1 MGWSLFE
8 IEAGEASDRDAW
20 SGIRTI
26 ESVTGFLRRSAGP
39 STRGGRESIRSDQ
52 AGTSRLSDAEG
63 RGGSDKDGDLS
74 EKGCDGGSAV
84 WVAFTIH
91 TKPRRVVTTYDP
103 NDDVISQARKECG
116 LTSCPPLARMNRGRF
131 DSRQRSPSQRDSV
144 GRIPNSFKEIPLRH
158 LPPYLPT
165 CPAGFCQPPECL
177 SRNPVATLTSS
188 QGPGPFRPRAYNK
201 FHSYEVM
208 CFERRCIGCHA
219 AFDRETS

>member
-1 MGWSLFE
+1 VGWSLFE
-8 IEAGEASDRDAW
+8 IEAGEASDRVAW

-74 EKGCDGGSAV
+74 EKGCDGSAA

-116 LTSCPPLARMNRGRF
+116 LTSCTPLARMNRGRF

-158 LPPYLPT
+158 LPEITRHVRLGFANLPSVSAGT
-165 CPAGFCQPPECL
+165 LSLPSLLLRVPAPSDLAHITNF
-177 SRNPVATLTSS
+177 THM
-188 QGPGPFRPRAYNK
+188 K
-201 FHSYEVM
+201 
-208 CFERRCIGCHA
+208 
-219 AFDRETS
+219 

>member
-8 IEAGEASDRDAW
+8 IEAGEASDRVAW

-144 GRIPNSFKEIPLRH
+144 GRIPNSFKEIPLRQSTRNH
-158 LPPYLPT
+158 PYLPT
-165 CPAGFCQPPECL
+165 CPAGFCQLCRVSQQEPCRYPHFFSG
-177 SRNPVATLTSS
+177 SRPLPTS
-188 QGPGPFRPRAYNK
+188 R
-201 FHSYEVM
+201 
-208 CFERRCIGCHA
+208 I
-219 AFDRETS
+219 

>member
-1 MGWSLFE
+1 
-8 IEAGEASDRDAW
+8 
-20 SGIRTI
+20 
-26 ESVTGFLRRSAGP
+26 
-39 STRGGRESIRSDQ
+39 
-52 AGTSRLSDAEG
+52 
-63 RGGSDKDGDLS
+63 
-74 EKGCDGGSAV
+74 V

-165 CPAGFCQPPECL
+165 CGWVLPT
-177 SRNPVATLTSS
+177 SRVSQQEPCSYPHFFSGSRPLPTS
-188 QGPGPFRPRAYNK
+188 R
-201 FHSYEVM
+201 
-208 CFERRCIGCHA
+208 I
-219 AFDRETS
+219 

>member
-8 IEAGEASDRDAW
+8 IEAGEASDRVAW

-74 EKGCDGGSAV
+74 EKGCDGGSAA

-144 GRIPNSFKEIPLRH
+144 GRIPNFKEIPLRH
-158 LPPYLPT
+158 LPEITRICRHVRLGFANLPSVS
-165 CPAGFCQPPECL
+165 A
-177 SRNPVATLTSS
+177 AS